1 MRLEVACAL
10 LVIAVVTIGTS
21 AEESGRHYA
30 DDDALDDFSTM
41 MMGGAFEMLSTMM
54 CRAC

>member
-1 MRLEVACAL
+1 MRLELVCAL

-21 AEESGRHYA
+21 AEDIMPMMTSGA
-30 DDDALDDFSTM
+30 FAMLSTM
-41 MMGGAFEMLSTMM
+41 MMGGALEILSTMM